1 LVWALGR
8 GGGGAGEQV
17 RRRLVNA
24 AAAAAVPGEL
34 GALGPGRR
42 ADELR
47 LGRRKV
53 EEALEEHAADR
64 KGELTAAAGLG
75 AAGGSVWAG
84 GERTVAKGRPA

>member
-8 GGGGAGEQV
+8 GGGGASEQV
-17 RRRLVNA
+17 RRRPVNA

-34 GALGPGRR
+34 GALGPGRW
-42 ADELR
+42 AGELR

-53 EEALEEHAADR
+53 EEALEEHAAGR

-75 AAGGSVWAG
+75 AGGGSVWAG
-84 GERTVAKGRPA
+84 GERTVTKRRPT